1 VLLAVFAAHLRAMAR
16 RGGQPLLDPAIF
28 AVRAFRAGLTC
39 QVLFWCQQ
47 AASYLLLALYLQ
59 EGRGLSPIK
68 AGGVFAV
75 LAAGY
80 LATSFRAPA
89 LTMRF
94 GRRVVAIGA
103 LVAALGDVLLVAAV
117 LPGGGGALAALFPGL
132 FLLGAGQGLCITPLT
147 TTVLSHADASRAGS
161 VSGAL
166 STAQQ
171 VGNAIGVAVSGVIFY
186 GLLGD
191 GDGYGAAYRWSTAE
205 MAVLLAGVAALAF
218 IIPSSAQPGPGRRAE
233 RAER

>member
-1 VLLAVFAAHLRAMAR
+1 
-16 RGGQPLLDPAIF
+16 
-28 AVRAFRAGLTC
+28 
-39 QVLFWCQQ
+39 
-47 AASYLLLALYLQ
+47 
-59 EGRGLSPIK
+59 
-68 AGGVFAV
+68 VFAV

-80 LATSFRAPA
+80 LATSLRAPA

-94 GRRVVAIGA
+94 GRRVVAAGA
-103 LVAALGDVLLVAAV
+103 VLAALGDALIVLAV
-117 LPGGGGALAALFPGL
+117 SSGGAGPVTALFPGL

-147 TTVLSHADASRAGS
+147 TTVLAHADAARAGS

-191 GDGYGAAYRWSTAE
+191 GHGYGVAYQWSTAE
-205 MAVLLAGVAALAF
+205 MAALLACVAALTF
-218 IIPSSAQPGPGRRAE
+218 TIPPTGRRSVVRPSAG
-233 RAER
+233 R